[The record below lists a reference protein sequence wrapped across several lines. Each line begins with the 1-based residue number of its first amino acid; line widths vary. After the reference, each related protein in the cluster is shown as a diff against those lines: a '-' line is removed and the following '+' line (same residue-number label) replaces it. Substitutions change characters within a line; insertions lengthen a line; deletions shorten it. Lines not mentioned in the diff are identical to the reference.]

1 VAKRKIAYFIYN
13 IIACP
18 ILILATPFFIIRNLA
33 LRRPVLSYFF
43 NVSRLQKAELEGKQV
58 IWVQA
63 VSVGET
69 FIAESI
75 IRELKKLYPDY
86 QIVLTTT
93 TPTGQQIAKEKMG
106 DQALVTYFPMEFPF
120 LMKRFINQIHPLLFV
135 MVESEIWPNAV
146 YYCKKAGTKIAVVN
160 GRIGN
165 RSYENY
171 SKFKGFMKIVL
182 EQFDLFAMQSV
193 NDANRIGN
201 LGAPLER
208 IMVMGNAKF
217 DQEYPAFSGEQLD
230 AFRQQYRFNKETLL
244 FTAASTHPGEEAI
257 VLEAYRNLL
266 KTERAY
272 LIIAPRHPN
281 RADEVAA
288 LLEQSHFSYARRST
302 GKVVHP
308 NVSGPSVTQEARECR
323 VLLLDTFG
331 ELGLA
336 YAVADVVLVGGSLV
350 SMKGTAGHNVLEAAV
365 QEKPVIYGPF
375 MDNFLESKRLLEEVD
390 AGFTV
395 QNAAELTKTILDLVK
410 NRDQYQQRAMRAKQA
425 VLANRGATK
434 RTIALIEDLLRG
446 NVG

>member
-1 VAKRKIAYFIYN
+1 VAKRKITYLIYN

-18 ILILATPFFIIRNLA
+18 VLLLAMPFFIIRNLA

-43 NVSRLQKAELEGKQV
+43 NLSPEQKMQLKGKQV
-58 IWVQA
+58 VWIQA

-69 FIAESI
+69 FIAESV
-75 IRELKKLYPDY
+75 IRELKKMHPEY

-93 TPTGQQIAKEKMG
+93 TPTGQQIAKEKMSEL
-106 DQALVTYFPMEFPF
+106 ALVTYFPLEFPF
-120 LMKRFINQIHPLLFV
+120 LMKRFVMTVHPVLFV

-146 YYCKKAGTKIAVVN
+146 FYCKKAGAKIAVVN

-165 RSYENY
+165 RSYQNY
-171 SKFKGFMKIVL
+171 SKFKGFMKTVF

-193 NDANRIGN
+193 KDANRIGE
-201 LGAPLER
+201 LGAPLQR
-208 IMVMGNAKF
+208 IMVTGNAKF
-217 DQEYPAFSGEQLD
+217 DQEYPAFNEEQLD
-230 AFRQQYRFNKETLL
+230 VFRRQYHFNKGNLL

-257 VLEAYRNLL
+257 VIESYIDLS
-266 KTERAY
+266 KTEPAY

-288 LLEQSHFSYARRST
+288 LLEKSGLSYVRRST
-302 GKVVHP
+302 GKIV
-308 NVSGPSVTQEARECR
+308 NSQNGGETLPSSHDCR

-336 YAVADVVLVGGSLV
+336 YAVSDVVLVGGSLIK
-350 SMKGTAGHNVLEAAV
+350 MKGTAGHNVLEAAV

-375 MDNFLESKRLLEEVD
+375 MDNFLESKRLLEEID

-395 QNAAELTKTILDLVK
+395 HDAGELTQTIVDLVK
-410 NRDQYQQRAMRAKQA
+410 DRELYQLRATRARKA
-425 VLANRGATK
+425 VLANRGAIKHT
-434 RTIALIEDLLRG
+434 LEFIEELLRR
-446 NVG
+446 N